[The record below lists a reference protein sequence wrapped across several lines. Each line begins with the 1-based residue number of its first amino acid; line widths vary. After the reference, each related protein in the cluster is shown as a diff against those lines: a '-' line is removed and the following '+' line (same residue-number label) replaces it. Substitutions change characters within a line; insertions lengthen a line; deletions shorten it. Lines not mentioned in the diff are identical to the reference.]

1 MDPQL
6 VTSLEVEAMVR
17 RYLAKV
23 ARRYV
28 PLAVALVVL
37 LLVVTLVPTVSPK
50 SQLANQNFGPN
61 AVANGSGPGQSV
73 ATNGTTE
80 TTSGAAAGTS
90 AAVTG
95 GNFAVGTPGSV
106 GGGSGGI
113 TTPAAAGSAGTTRGG
128 VPCGSGVLQVKWSAY
143 APPCI
148 PAYAGNNGGGT
159 SYGVNKDTITAV
171 FRRTGSAEEKAA
183 YAAVGK
189 AAPGTDDQYL
199 ADLRTY
205 LGLFNKT
212 YELYGRQLAVKDFT
226 GQGDNLQEDQG
237 LDLQGAQ
244 ADAATAHDIGAFM
257 DLTESPTL
265 ASTQPYEEDLAQQHV
280 VTVGALGLPQRWFQ
294 QHAPWEYAYPLS
306 TDGTKGAQGAVNALC
321 GRAVGMPAIYSGDA
335 VSQHQTRVFGL
346 VTPDNDVYVEL
357 GNELQTGFQHQC
369 GGTIK
374 KRVSYTINIGEMP
387 SESVGVVAQMRSA
400 GVTTLICVCDPIVEI
415 TLSEAAKSQ
424 QYYPEW
430 YAVPW
435 VDPQGRD
442 MDQTEWAH
450 AISGEGTY
458 PPKLQSEAYRVFK
471 LAAAAS
477 GNPNLEPQEQYYFVA
492 YYMLIYT
499 FNLLQRAGPNLNPNS
514 FEQSAFSMPRTGT
527 GDIGSWGGGPQAF
540 SPQLDAKV
548 GYWDPNAVSNF
559 DGVKGAW
566 LDCEGG
572 KFFPYNDPSVWGP
585 RQQFHCFGH

>member
-1 MDPQL
+1 MDPEP

-28 PLAVALVVL
+28 PLVVAVAVL

-50 SQLANQNFGPN
+50 SQLANQAFGPN
-61 AVANGSGPGQSV
+61 AVANSTGPGQQV
-73 ATNGTTE
+73 APNGTTQ
-80 TTSGAAAGTS
+80 TSGSLGAVSGASSGVSS
-90 AAVTG
+90 ALGAS
-95 GNFAVGTPGSV
+95 GS
-106 GGGSGGI
+106 GGSGLGPI
-113 TTPAAAGSAGTTRGG
+113 TTPAAAGTSGLTRGG
-128 VPCGSGVLQVKWSAY
+128 VQCGSGILQVKWSAY

-148 PAYAGNNGGGT
+148 PAFVGNNGGST
-159 SYGVNKDTITAV
+159 SYGVNKDTVTAV

-212 YELYGRQLAVKDFT
+212 YELYGRQLVVKDFA

-244 ADAATAHDIGAFM
+244 ADAATAHDLGAFM
-257 DLTESPTL
+257 DVTMSPTL
-265 ASTQPYEEDLAQQHV
+265 ASTQPYEEDLAQQHI
-280 VTVGALGLPQRWFQ
+280 VTVGGIGLPQSWFQ
-294 QHAPWEYAYPLS
+294 EHAPYEYEYPLAP
-306 TDGTKGAQGAVNALC
+306 DGTKAAQAAANALC
-321 GRAVGMPAIYSGDA
+321 ARAVGMPAIYSGDP
-335 VSQHQTRVFGL
+335 VMQHQTRAFGL
-346 VTPDNDVYVEL
+346 LTPENDVYIEL
-357 GNELQTGFQHQC
+357 GNELQSDFQRQC

-374 KRVSYTINIGEMP
+374 KRVTYTINIGEMP

-430 YAVPW
+430 LVSPW

-442 MDQTEWAH
+442 MDQSEWAH
-450 AISGEGTY
+450 AISGEGAY
-458 PPKLQSEAYRVFK
+458 PPKLQSEAYKVFK
-471 LAAAAS
+471 LAAAAA

-492 YYMLIYT
+492 YYMMIYA
-499 FNLLQRAGPNLNPNS
+499 FNVLQRAGPNLSPYT
-514 FEQSAFSMPRTGT
+514 FQQSAFSMPRTGT
-527 GDIGSWGGGPQAF
+527 GDIGTWGGGPQGY

-559 DGVKGAW
+559 DNTKGAW
-566 LDCEGG
+566 EDCEGG
-572 KFFPYNDPSVWGP
+572 KFFPFNDPSAWGP